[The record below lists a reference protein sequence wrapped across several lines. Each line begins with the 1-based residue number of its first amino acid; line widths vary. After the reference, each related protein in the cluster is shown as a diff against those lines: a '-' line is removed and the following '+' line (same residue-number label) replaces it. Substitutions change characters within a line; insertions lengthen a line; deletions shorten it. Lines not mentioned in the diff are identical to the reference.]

1 MKHDIGSVRSAR
13 AKTRRARRYP
23 HVSVAYLRV
32 SKEEQ
37 QLGPEAQRATIE
49 AWAARGGVRVASWHL
64 DQLTSVTPT
73 EKRPGLLAALNDL
86 QEHHAG
92 VLIVAKRDRIARDP
106 VLTAGIERIALDH
119 GATLLSAA
127 GEGNGSTPAD
137 EFMRGVIHTT
147 ARYERALIRARTRN
161 PAPRC
166 EEETRRAHGLVPLR
180 VPGRSRR
187 ALGARAG

>member
-1 MKHDIGSVRSAR
+1 MRKRAAR
-13 AKTRRARRYP
+13 AGDP
-23 HVSVAYLRV
+23 LVSVATFGV

-49 AWAARGGVRVASWHL
+49 AWPARGGVRVASWHL
-64 DQLTSVTPT
+64 DQLTNVTPT

-106 VLTAGIERIALDH
+106 VLTAGIERPPLDH
-119 GATLLSAA
+119 GVTLLQAA

-137 EFMRGVIHTT
+137 EFMRGVIDTT
-147 ARYERALIRARTRN
+147 ARYERALIRARTQ
-161 PAPRC
+161 AALA
-166 EEETRRAHGLVPLR
+166 EEKETRRAHGLVPLR

-187 ALGARAG
+187 ALGAGAG